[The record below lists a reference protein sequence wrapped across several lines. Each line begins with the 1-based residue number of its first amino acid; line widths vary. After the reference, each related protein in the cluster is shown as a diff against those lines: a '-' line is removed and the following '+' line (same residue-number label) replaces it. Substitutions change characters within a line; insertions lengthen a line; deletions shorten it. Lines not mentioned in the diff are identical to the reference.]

1 MKQRVATVLIA
12 VGAWFA
18 AWGMRILARAVVEPV
33 PENPESTW
41 AKQFH
46 AWLETHD
53 VEEEPDWPRQEAITS
68 MSAPLPNV
76 FKYDPK
82 DFAAMQRAMT
92 MQQAASRAP
101 CSCQR
106 CTVRRAQQMRVMN

>member
-53 VEEEPDWPRQEAITS
+53 VEEEPDWPRQEAIK
-68 MSAPLPNV
+68 PLSNPH
-76 FKYDPK
+76 
-82 DFAAMQRAMT
+82 
-92 MQQAASRAP
+92 SP

>member
-18 AWGMRILARAVVEPV
+18 AWGMRILARAVVAEPV
-33 PENPESTW
+33 APAPVDEPVARGGGLLPEVVAIN
-41 AKQFH
+41 

-53 VEEEPDWPRQEAITS
+53 IEEEPDWPRQEAIK
-68 MSAPLPNV
+68 PLSNPH
-76 FKYDPK
+76 
-82 DFAAMQRAMT
+82 
-92 MQQAASRAP
+92 SP

-106 CTVRRAQQMRVMN
+106 CTVRRAQQKRAWN